1 MQEQKRISPIL
12 FENHSKKDYL
22 PLHLDKSQNPA
33 FKYAIELRT
42 SQNKNLKMPSIRKDV
57 GFLDSWLKE
66 MLENVGKRP
75 VYCFNTLIEDLQ
87 LIYSAC
93 LKELIRQIGLHCV
106 ERALL
111 LEKIWNCYIDLLE
124 KAISSSKNEK
134 NQIEKDFLAE
144 ISRVFE
150 IFDRES
156 RNYQGEIERLNN
168 ENNELKQK
176 NRSHWEEL
184 LYLRT
189 KHHRFEKENRVL
201 REHSEQ
207 LLQDLKATASE
218 LYNYQINEGSPY
230 LNSSKSR
237 INYSVNAKKPAVDI
251 TKELIEKNNIDLKY
265 EEVYERMIEEKGV
278 NTEEIKEEENINK
291 EANNEVEV
299 ALADGIL
306 PNMQESIIY
315 SPKKTAS
322 PPNKQK
328 ISEFPLTIETKNN
341 KEIKEK
347 TEEKNLNK
355 SVQVDIAEFLQS
367 PSNLVRAGS
376 TVIFDDGNSA
386 LLSPKKQQEI
396 LEQNE
401 KMALNTV
408 KSYEKMTKSVLFS
421 QINAKTPDSRKSQE
435 KLVGLMELGRSN
447 LLENLEL
454 KKEMLVLKE
463 EINHFN
469 RENKRLRY
477 TYQKNVSELEDNK
490 QKNFN
495 LNENIKILE
504 KKVFLLLISYKI
516 P

>member
-12 FENHSKKDYL
+12 FENTSKKDYL
-22 PLHLDKSQNPA
+22 PLHLDKSHNPA

-66 MLENVGKRP
+66 MLENIGQRP

-134 NQIEKDFLAE
+134 NQIEKDFLSE
-144 ISRVFE
+144 ISR
-150 IFDRES
+150 IFDIFEKES
-156 RNYQGEIERLNN
+156 RNYQIEIERLNN

-201 REHSEQ
+201 RDHCDQ
-207 LLQDLKATASE
+207 LLQDLKAMANE

-230 LNSSKSR
+230 LNSSKPR
-237 INYSVNAKKPAVDI
+237 INSSINKTKASVDI
-251 TKELIEKNNIDLKY
+251 TKELNDKNIIETNLKY
-265 EEVYERMIEEKGV
+265 EEAYERMIEEKGV
-278 NTEEIKEEENINK
+278 NTEEIQEENTNREINK
-291 EANNEVEV
+291 EVEGT
-299 ALADGIL
+299 LADGIL
-306 PNMQESIIY
+306 QNMQESIIY
-315 SPKKTAS
+315 NPKNTGFL
-322 PPNKQK
+322 PNKQK
-328 ISEFPLTIETKNN
+328 ISEFPLIVETKND
-341 KEIKEK
+341 KEGKSDEK
-347 TEEKNLNK
+347 KLNK
-355 SVQVDIAEFLQS
+355 SIQVDIAEFLQS
-367 PSNLVRAGS
+367 PSNLVRAGT

-396 LEQNE
+396 IEQSE
-401 KMALNTV
+401 KMALSTV
-408 KSYEKMTKSVLFS
+408 KSYEKMTKSVLFAQVNS
-421 QINAKTPDSRKSQE
+421 KNPDSRKSQE
-435 KLVGLMELGRSN
+435 KLVGLMELGKSN
-447 LLENLEL
+447 LLENIEL
-454 KKEMLVLKE
+454 KKELLVLKE

-477 TYQKNVSELEDNK
+477 TYQKNVSELEENK

-495 LNENIKILE
+495 LNENVKILE
-504 KKVFLLLISYKI
+504 KKVFFLFLSYKI